1 VPPLAEAKDEGIG
14 HIVGRLR
21 GGRDV
26 AGDLLLRAPLLH
38 SLVAH
43 LPLLLWK
50 VVLKWG
56 NEF

>member
-26 AGDLLLRAPLLH
+26 AGDLLLCAPLLH

-43 LPLLLWK
+43 LPLLLWE

-56 NEF
+56 